1 MVVSENES
9 IQSKRTLSNRSLSRS
24 ADTEEKVSPL
34 RLWLWL
40 LIAASLLGVV
50 NAEALSE
57 TEKIESLIRA
67 VERMPA
73 RFVRNGT
80 EYDAKQAADHLRF
93 KLNKAGGRIKTA
105 EDFITYCGTQSWMS
119 GEKYKIKFADGRVI
133 ESEVYLREKLRELE
147 AGVP

>member
-1 MVVSENES
+1 M
-9 IQSKRTLSNRSLSRS
+9 
-24 ADTEEKVSPL
+24 
-34 RLWLWL
+34 
-40 LIAASLLGVV
+40 LIVASLLGVV

-105 EDFITYCGTQSWMS
+105 EILSRIVERSRGCP
-119 GEKYKIKFADGRVI
+119 EKYKIKFADGRVI
-133 ESEVYLREKLRELE
+133 ESEVYLREKLRRAE